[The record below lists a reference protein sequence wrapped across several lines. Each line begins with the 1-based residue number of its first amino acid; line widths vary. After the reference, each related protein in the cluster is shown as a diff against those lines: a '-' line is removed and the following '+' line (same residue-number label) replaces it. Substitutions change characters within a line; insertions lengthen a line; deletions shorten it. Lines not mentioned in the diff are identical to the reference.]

1 MSKKAVKKMVQWI
14 FGIGLGIAIATGAF
28 LLYRVNQNK
37 NDLAQYIRAHPDST
51 AVVAFTVDENGQPVA
66 DGSEVFFNADAP
78 LVLASTMKTVVVAA
92 YEAAVEFG
100 ELDPN
105 ELVSIADVEQ
115 FYLPKTDGGSHAAGL
130 LKLGQATDADGFV
143 KDPSANISLDNIARI
158 VIHNS
163 GNAETDYLLSRL
175 TEERIAATLKA
186 AGFEQH
192 SPFHSILGI
201 SLAMMNYESPL
212 TDASRR
218 QALVAE
224 VTSGNFSALEHLADL
239 YLHDPTWRSAQLAFI
254 KSDAFI
260 AVANEMGWEGQV
272 ECSGLFPK
280 STAREYAHLM
290 AQIVSGQLISPV
302 VSARLQ
308 QKLETAPADDPMR
321 LMFHQRYG
329 SKDGVTA
336 GVMNLVSYSQPKGK
350 AWVGKNRVVVV
361 LCNDLPAE
369 MWVSAMKYQSLYL
382 LQADLARGKGL

>member
-1 MSKKAVKKMVQWI
+1 MMQWI
-14 FGIGLGIAIATGAF
+14 LGIGLGIAVAAGVF
-28 LLYRVNQNK
+28 VSYRVSQNK
-37 NDLAQYIRAHPDST
+37 KNLAEYIRTHPDST
-51 AVVAFTVDENGQPVA
+51 AVVAYTIDENGQPVL
-66 DGSEVFFNADAP
+66 DGNEIYHNPDAP

-92 YEAAVEFG
+92 YESAVEFG

-115 FYLPKTDGGSHAAGL
+115 CYLPKTDGGSHAAGVAT
-130 LKLGQATDADGFV
+130 LGQATDADGFA
-143 KDPSANISLDNIARI
+143 KDPSAKISLDDIARI
-158 VIHNS
+158 AIHNS

-201 SLAMMNYESPL
+201 SLAMMNHEAPL
-212 TDASRR
+212 IDAARR
-218 QALVAE
+218 QTLVAE
-224 VTSGNFSALEHLADL
+224 VTSGDFSALENLADL
-239 YLHDPTWRSAQLAFI
+239 YLHDPEWRSAQLAFM

-260 AVANEMGWEGQV
+260 AAANQMGWEGQV

-290 AQIVSGQLISPV
+290 AQIVSGRLISPA

-321 LMFHQRYG
+321 FIFHQRYG

-336 GVMNLVSYSQPKGK
+336 GVLNLVSYSQPKGK
-350 AWVGKNRVVVV
+350 AWVGKTRVVVI

-369 MWVSAMKYQSLYL
+369 TWLSAMKYQSLYL
-382 LQADLARGKGL
+382 LQADIARGKGL